1 MLCYNSFDM
10 NILRT
15 LAQAYMKKTG
25 QESSSLD
32 RKQEALSKMGREQF
46 KRLLEKGL
54 TVPVV
59 LL

>member
-1 MLCYNSFDM
+1 M